1 MNKRVV
7 GVLLTAVL
15 IVASL
20 PVVYAD
26 SVYGNEFYYEN
37 EDKTE
42 QLGDYGLGNR
52 FVVNSPSGYV
62 VPEKEPGSKG
72 GIPTDEGY
80 PSGWGGST
88 SEDIERLRRDY
99 FVFKNNEI
107 VYIEAIYLHNGDY
120 WGVMAP
126 SHIYQPSGWV
136 LMDDLLQIY
145 QRLDFETD
153 NKQSFYPYTGSYDT
167 VLSAKKLVEW
177 EWPGSDREKRV
188 IEVDDRVHNIQSY
201 ADVIFAYKDVEGR
214 EWGKS
219 TYSGKWICLDD
230 PENDDI
236 PAFYPSRT
244 PVKWS
249 PEGIGDWSSPAAV
262 YPPAEPPVSPPTKPS
277 VSSPA
282 ESSMS
287 SNAEPSVS
295 PTDSSPASPP
305 STEPAVSSTAASL
318 VSPPAESLA
327 SPPSTEP
334 AASPI
339 DSFPASPAADM
350 PSPAPGKPLDM
361 PLLIII
367 SSAIVV
373 AAVVLAVILR
383 KFRKRPEQ
391 K

>member
-1 MNKRVV
+1 MSLEGMAMNRRVV
-7 GVLLTAVL
+7 GVLLAAVL
-15 IVASL
+15 FVALL

-26 SVYGNEFYYEN
+26 SVYGNDFYYEN

-42 QLGDYGLGNR
+42 RLGGYGLGNR

-88 SEDIERLRRDY
+88 PEDIERLRRDY

-120 WGVMAP
+120 WGVMPP

-153 NKQSFYPYTGSYDT
+153 NEKSFYHYTGGYDT

-177 EWPGSDREKRV
+177 EWPGSDREKRI

-201 ADVIFAYKDVEGR
+201 ADVIFAYKDAEGR
-214 EWGKS
+214 EWGKCK
-219 TYSGKWICLDD
+219 YSGKWICLDD

-249 PEGIGDWSSPAAV
+249 PEGIGDWSSPATV
-262 YPPAEPPVSPPTKPS
+262 YPPAEPPVSPITEPPVSPATEPS
-277 VSSPA
+277 VSTIAAPSVSQPA
-282 ESSMS
+282 ESSVS
-287 SNAEPSVS
+287 SNAEPSAS
-295 PTDSSPASPP
+295 PTTEPSASSPAEPTVSLTADRHSP
-305 STEPAVSSTAASL
+305 T
-318 VSPPAESLA
+318 
-327 SPPSTEP
+327 
-334 AASPI
+334 
-339 DSFPASPAADM
+339 
-350 PSPAPGKPLDM
+350 PGKTLNM
-361 PLLIII
+361 LLLIIM
-367 SSAIVV
+367 SSALVV
-373 AAVVLAVILR
+373 VAVVLAVILR
-383 KFRKRPEQ
+383 KLRKRPEQ
-391 K
+391 KGNGDE